1 MQDLTPVRL
10 RGLMTAL
17 LLVACNLVG
26 MGIGALMTGFIS
38 DLLAAAQVFE
48 PLTKALLVGD
58 GFGFFAAPSFI
69 MASIY
74 LERNRRAAAATAAA
88 TAIKGAAVA

>member
-1 MQDLTPVRL
+1 
-10 RGLMTAL
+10 
-17 LLVACNLVG
+17 
-26 MGIGALMTGFIS
+26 MTGFIS
-38 DLLAAAQVFE
+38 DLLTAAQVFE

-74 LERNRRAAAATAAA
+74 LELNRRAAARAA
-88 TAIKGAAVA
+88 TTVGVAV